1 MGKIAVMGSIYLI
14 NKEKPA
20 LPWQEARVPM
30 KRFRL
35 VFSRIP
41 RALGDPFR
49 TEGDYFFWASSW
61 RM

>member
-1 MGKIAVMGSIYLI
+1 MGSIYLI

-20 LPWQEARVPM
+20 IPWQEARVPM